1 MPIQRSGGPEQQQ
14 SRKMR
19 SAVRTARK
27 RTIIILGRRT
37 GVALEDAFWDALH
50 DIALATGKRR
60 AYLITQVSK
69 QPRPTNLSSALRL
82 FVLDYYRRQHEQV
95 QEMEVRTSTRSARR

>member
-1 MPIQRSGGPEQQQ
+1 
-14 SRKMR
+14 
-19 SAVRTARK
+19 
-27 RTIIILGRRT
+27 
-37 GVALEDAFWDALH
+37 VALEDAFWDALH

-95 QEMEVRTSTRSARR
+95 QEMEVRTSTRPARR